1 MKRKR
6 ITKMDKNTKAIEELR
21 KSLNEQK
28 KENKRNIL
36 LEMIY
41 NDEYEQDEDTP
52 GYESVPEL
60 PHEEAKEGEAYG
72 EKEQNTQNAQDNQ
85 ASQNDGGIDPQI
97 MDLFANI
104 RHAVLDGLQHFEK
117 KPYSKEYDILSKL
130 LKLVDQSVEFSS
142 QTK

>member
-1 MKRKR
+1 
-6 ITKMDKNTKAIEELR
+6 MDKNTKAIEELR

-28 KENKRNIL
+28 KENKKNVL

-41 NDEYEQDEDTP
+41 NDEYEQEEDSP

-60 PHEEAKEGEAYG
+60 AHEGGEDGEAYG
-72 EKEQNTQNAQDNQ
+72 KKVQNTQNAQDNQ
-85 ASQNDGGIDPQI
+85 AFQNDGGIDPQI

-104 RHAVLDGLQHFEK
+104 RHAVLDGLVHFEK

-130 LKLVDQSVEFSS
+130 LALVDKSVDLSS

>member
-1 MKRKR
+1 
-6 ITKMDKNTKAIEELR
+6 MDKNTKAIEELR

-28 KENKRNIL
+28 KENKRNVL

-60 PHEEAKEGEAYG
+60 AHEGGEDGEAYG
-72 EKEQNTQNAQDNQ
+72 EKGQNTQNAQDNQ

-104 RHAVLDGLQHFEK
+104 RHAVLDGLVHFEK
-117 KPYSKEYDILSKL
+117 KPYSREYDILSKL
-130 LKLVDQSVEFSS
+130 LKLVDQSVDFSNQS
-142 QTK
+142 K

>member
-1 MKRKR
+1 
-6 ITKMDKNTKAIEELR
+6 MDKNTKAIEELR

-28 KENKRNIL
+28 KENKRNVL

-41 NDEYEQDEDTP
+41 NDEYQQDEDTP

-60 PHEEAKEGEAYG
+60 PHEGGEDGEAYG
-72 EKEQNTQNAQDNQ
+72 EKTQNAQDNQ
-85 ASQNDGGIDPQI
+85 ASPNDGGIDPQI

-130 LKLVDQSVEFSS
+130 LALVDKSVDLSS